1 MEITNG
7 YLSRDL
13 RTFRRHEYTSGYDR
27 SDKSS
32 VMNDSYFGM
41 ITSLRSS
48 LPSPKAITESHL
60 NEQQTLYI
68 HPLENRRNCC
78 SDL

>member
-7 YLSRDL
+7 YLPRDL

-41 ITSLRSS
+41 ITAFRSAK
-48 LPSPKAITESHL
+48 LTRTMFSPL
-60 NEQQTLYI
+60 
-68 HPLENRRNCC
+68 
-78 SDL
+78 